1 MSISRDIIIKI
12 KNNNAKLDKPLVV
25 YERDHGLILN
35 FKIQNHNY
43 KYSENNILDSVDDDV
58 LFAYSTLVNP
68 QGYELS
74 RQNGTVIDD
83 VVQFVI
89 TEDMTDEISEIG
101 IYQMQIHIV
110 CEHSEFSIPPIE
122 FEVKERL
129 KGDSEGNNDA
139 VGRAAVDISYL
150 QTDEGSFMSEDGT
163 LNIVWRVGDII
174 SSTKLN
180 EMVTYINEHA
190 VQGPKGEKGEQG
202 LQGEKGEKGE
212 QGPAGA
218 DGRTPIKG
226 VDYFTANDK
235 AEMLNGYA
243 TETFVNNAIANAQLG
258 GDGEVDLSSYA
269 TKNYVDSAIN
279 DTIDKG
285 LIEVMKDVKKIP
297 SNNDLLEI
305 YNAISIP
312 NDKYI
317 LVQRIDNNNYNIFIH
332 FDENIYQ
339 RHVFS
344 RDEQYIDTA
353 VNKHPN
359 GDPYA
364 NVICV
369 LAELTLR
376 SDCFFDDMRAVGT
389 WTPSIQETYYN
400 AEAGNKLSLDVFG
413 TNIQLSLLNTTNAGK
428 CRVTVDGEDFK
439 MKDIELIDGQ
449 CIIDTYHT
457 SGKTLDYTLETE
469 LEEGK
474 HEVVITVLGEHN
486 DASAGDRVYFRRLRT
501 ISRYTGQAVKSSDAL
516 FYNSISY
523 VIPNVVKETAVSVDN
538 VYVGWYHRYCYP
550 ESEPIIK
557 IDGNITSMEVGEFIR
572 CKNVDFTQ
580 VVNLIEPST
589 NDVFLKIDT
598 VSAYNHEGI
607 FIRNTATAQKLF
619 NSPSYYPVMIGFHG
633 NRIRFGNGVNDIGIG
648 DDIEKPFDGITNLLV
663 MNDDDQYISYA
674 KILYID
680 NNVVDNPKKPHF
692 YKHRPSGY
700 FKIYFNNNNE
710 VFDAGYSVTTLVQ
723 HSVKKSCNTR
733 LI

>member
-190 VQGPKGEKGEQG
+190 VQGPQGEKGEQG
-202 LQGEKGEKGE
+202 PQGEQGPKGEQGEKGEQGPKGEQGEKGEQGPKGEQGE

-226 VDYFTANDK
+226 VDYFTADDK

-258 GDGEVDLSSYA
+258 GEEDM
-269 TKNYVDSAIN
+269 TQN
-279 DTIDKG
+279 DI
-285 LIEVMKDVKKIP
+285 
-297 SNNDLLEI
+297 SNNVLTLTK
-305 YNAISIP
+305 
-312 NDKYI
+312 DKYQECEMLDGTEIVLPTLDTYEEIHLFFSTTADVTIIMPDGLKYQQIPTI
-317 LVQRIDNNNYNIFIH
+317 LANKTYEFIF
-332 FDENIYQ
+332 
-339 RHVFS
+339 
-344 RDEQYIDTA
+344 
-353 VNKHPN
+353 
-359 GDPYA
+359 
-364 NVICV
+364 
-369 LAELTLR
+369 
-376 SDCFFDDMRAVGT
+376 
-389 WTPSIQETYYN
+389 TYTN
-400 AEAGNKLSLDVFG
+400 TSKGWVFG
-413 TNIQLSLLNTTNAGK
+413 Y
-428 CRVTVDGEDFK
+428 
-439 MKDIELIDGQ
+439 IE
-449 CIIDTYHT
+449 Y
-457 SGKTLDYTLETE
+457 
-469 LEEGK
+469 EG
-474 HEVVITVLGEHN
+474 
-486 DASAGDRVYFRRLRT
+486 
-501 ISRYTGQAVKSSDAL
+501 
-516 FYNSISY
+516 
-523 VIPNVVKETAVSVDN
+523 
-538 VYVGWYHRYCYP
+538 
-550 ESEPIIK
+550 
-557 IDGNITSMEVGEFIR
+557 
-572 CKNVDFTQ
+572 
-580 VVNLIEPST
+580 
-589 NDVFLKIDT
+589 
-598 VSAYNHEGI
+598 
-607 FIRNTATAQKLF
+607 
-619 NSPSYYPVMIGFHG
+619 
-633 NRIRFGNGVNDIGIG
+633 
-648 DDIEKPFDGITNLLV
+648 
-663 MNDDDQYISYA
+663 
-674 KILYID
+674 
-680 NNVVDNPKKPHF
+680 
-692 YKHRPSGY
+692 
-700 FKIYFNNNNE
+700 
-710 VFDAGYSVTTLVQ
+710 
-723 HSVKKSCNTR
+723 
-733 LI
+733 